1 MMMPCLFTRCA
12 LMIRTLPLLLLLM
25 LAASP
30 ARAKGDITFLVD
42 TGTEMPMARFKGWQ
56 LAGGIHYDIGHAL
69 AKATGRQAKFITLP
83 RQRMVSAL
91 ESGSADL
98 ICGYIPQWLNG
109 RFDWSRPFLPTVEVL
124 LTSAASERPRKLS
137 DVSGQAIG
145 TVLGYKHP
153 ELERVLGAGFLR
165 DDGPTTEASLR
176 KLSVGRM
183 RHAVTSEYIYHYRLK
198 LQDPP
203 MAVHPP
209 LLVKG
214 YMTQCAVSPK
224 GHVTVAQVN
233 AGIAEMLRTGAVEA
247 IVAKYR

>member
-1 MMMPCLFTRCA
+1 ML
-12 LMIRTLPLLLLLM
+12 RTLPFLLLLSLGTVPAK
-25 LAASP
+25 AAS
-30 ARAKGDITFLVD
+30 DMTFLVD

-56 LAGGIHYDIGHAL
+56 LDGGIHFDIGQAL
-69 AKATGRQAKFITLP
+69 ARSMGRQATFLTLP

-91 ESGSADL
+91 ETGSADV
-98 ICGYIPQWLNG
+98 ICGYIPSWLNG
-109 RFDWSRPFLPTVEVL
+109 RFSWSQPFLPTVEVL

-137 DVSGQAIG
+137 DLSGQVIG

-153 ELERVLGAGFLR
+153 ELERVLGAGFVR

-198 LQDPP
+198 QRDPP
-203 MAVHPP
+203 MTVHPP
-209 LLVKG
+209 LLVKR
-214 YMTQCAVSPK
+214 YMTQCAVSSK
-224 GHVTVAQVN
+224 GSVTVAEVD
-233 AGIAEMLRTGAVEA
+233 AAIARMLRNGSVEA